1 MRGARQVEVNEPVLE
16 EDHKDLLKHARNSA
30 EWYCS
35 SSMKT
40 ESMIRSKLL
49 EKGYP
54 KFPSELADGSTVD
67 YIEEALEY
75 CRSLYLVHSDES
87 YANEVMR
94 SAVRSGQS
102 PMEFQQKLM
111 LKGINPGVI
120 SEVLQDYPNADAIEY
135 VLPKAHRS
143 SGVRKAKNDREAQ
156 QKLIEFLSRKG
167 FRYGDIREVLD
178 STLED

>member
-1 MRGARQVEVNEPVLE
+1 MRGARKVEVNEPVSE

-40 ESMIRSKLL
+40 EGMIRSKLL

-54 KFPSELADGSTVD
+54 KLPSELSDGSTVD

-87 YANEVMR
+87 YAHEVMR
-94 SAVRSGQS
+94 SAVRSGKS

-111 LKGINPGVI
+111 LKGLKPEVI
-120 SEVLQDYPNADAIEY
+120 SEVIHDYPSSDALEN
-135 VLPKAHRS
+135 VLSKAHRS
-143 SGVRKAKNDREAQ
+143 AGVRKAKDGREVQ
-156 QKLIEFLSRKG
+156 QKLTEFLSRKG
-167 FRYGDIREVLD
+167 FKYGDIREVLD

>member
-1 MRGARQVEVNEPVLE
+1 MRGARQVEVNEPVTKD
-16 EDHKDLLKHARNSA
+16 DHKELLKHARNSA

-40 ESMIRSKLL
+40 EGMIRSKLL
-49 EKGYP
+49 DKGYP
-54 KFPSELADGSTVD
+54 NLPSELADGSSVD

-94 SAVRSGQS
+94 PAVRSGKS

-111 LKGINPGVI
+111 LKGINPEAI
-120 SEVLQDYPNADAIEY
+120 SDAVQDYPSLDALEY

-143 SGVRKAKNDREAQ
+143 SGVRKAKNENEVK
-156 QKLIEFLSRKG
+156 QKLIEFLRRKG

-178 STLED
+178 SNLED